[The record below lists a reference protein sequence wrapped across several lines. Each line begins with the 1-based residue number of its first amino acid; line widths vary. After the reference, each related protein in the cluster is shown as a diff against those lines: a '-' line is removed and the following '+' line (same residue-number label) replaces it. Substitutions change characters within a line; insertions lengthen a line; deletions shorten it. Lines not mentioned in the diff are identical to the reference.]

1 MTVIATLDGGAGD
14 DTFQIGQIFGSN
26 RSEADGNLLPQDEF
40 PGLRPTTRGWL
51 SNGSSAPLLAQGG
64 TGNDEFRVYS
74 NQAGLRL
81 EGDDDNDLF
90 IARAFAIAATTDYDW
105 NADGKIDQLD
115 LDAALDLLT
124 IGHEEG
130 DLAFET
136 AISGREDEAFL
147 KLALKTGGNYVFD
160 RNGDGGINFLDAYI
174 TVGDTTDD
182 VIVLD
187 EDGVARPQI
196 GLGFSIAQALDIRA
210 GGGQD
215 EVRYNVNAPVSID
228 GGTGFDKVVILGTEF
243 ADDIVITDKAIYGA
257 GLNVRYTTVEVIE
270 VDGLEGDDQFFV
282 RSTAFGVA
290 YRVIGGLGSDMI
302 NVGGDVTADII
313 TRELEGVSGALDH
326 LVISDDFLYDG
337 LVIDGL
343 DYNVT
348 TDGEGLVVIDEGADG
363 FTAIREGSDPVDSY
377 FVRLARAL
385 EAGEVVYVTVSAAR
399 APQDERDDAFANPA
413 PLPDGQGDT
422 MLVSSSHAVGGTSYG
437 AADILGI
444 DALESPI
451 DGDFLREVVIDGQ
464 TFMVPQ
470 RAVVLRFDN
479 TNWDTG
485 AEVFLHA
492 VDDLRAEGDRVV
504 VVQHSVISPTS
515 ADYDAIDVR
524 NVEVQ
529 LRDNDTPG
537 VLVRELDPLTG
548 EEDGRTLVVE
558 GDATTGL
565 SDQISVQLSREVEVG
580 DTIVVKLNL
589 GGLTGDPTLT
599 DRTDKAINILS
610 SDGRF
615 DATNLTLT
623 FDHTN
628 WDDAVILDIVAVNDD
643 VAEDPETAVIG
654 FGLNVASVSQAMTVG
669 TWDDGGTDKLSLS
682 LQTTSWVSKGFGIG
696 QSVTLS
702 GIAGITDGTSAV
714 IAGFAT
720 GGVMMQLDIAAA
732 GAVLGADP
740 SVTVAKTVPN
750 GAQTVDVNG
759 DFAFPNLRSGIGL
772 LSVEVVDNDT
782 AGSVVLETGRDTVL
796 IPDDPNTV
804 ADESVSDSYRLRLTQ
819 APTADVQVAILTD
832 GLADVISVDGAPVSY
847 QEIGGLRPVQVFNGT
862 IEFDGVTLTRGAGSD
877 LGSFEDEGWAEGDLL
892 SIGNDP
898 TVHEVVAVT
907 ASTLTLNTGT
917 GLTAT
922 VENVILSRMLEL
934 ETWSGEVRLDLV
946 DGAWRLVR
954 LEAEV
959 VNTAN
964 PESDPNFGVRGW
976 LGEGFLEGQRVR
988 ISDGTNEIDA
998 KIAII
1003 RGFNDTRD
1011 AAMQFT
1017 LDPGVDFAA
1026 ADPGWLS
1033 GDVEVTVTRIAAVTT
1048 FTPDNYHE
1056 LQTIALTADPYY
1068 EVPTTREGVKIFPVK
1083 AHRLADIRGPLAVEG
1098 GSSGA
1103 DRSLTNG
1110 VKLPGEADAFL
1121 FAIGAQAPE
1130 SQQIDVLNIYNDG
1143 SRADTSGVLT
1153 DTMLSGF
1160 GMSSDLVFPNVSG
1173 PLHGEG
1179 PEGAGPQ
1186 TLIFP
1191 GGISFGKVNFGANG
1205 VTGNSTGNST
1215 VSTIEVVNLMLGEGN
1230 DDLLVEGTLN
1240 PAPHVSAENEFTFIE
1255 GWNDPDYQFLVD
1267 RTDFG
1272 GRLVIARDGFNWKG
1286 EGFLVGQDL
1295 FLVDGHGARH
1305 ALGRIIGIEDALA
1318 YGPGDID
1325 PVTSEPYRDPSDN
1338 SLLIL
1343 DASALPTTLPGD
1355 LDLTGTVQVVAED
1368 RDVAQ
1373 LIDTTVQSVNA
1384 GVAVLRWQNVNGA
1397 GDLPANREEAG
1408 LLEGHLLHVDYQTA
1422 NGVERL
1428 DLRVRKIEGLE
1439 IEVEAAGHGDLGLV
1453 AGQSLYGLF
1462 WVQGKH
1468 GGLTVLHGGGNRYI
1482 NTQGSFD
1489 FDADRNEL
1497 VRLDGRSFAEV
1508 GFEVGQVVQLE
1519 GEDYTRT
1526 ILGFAD
1532 ANPDDYAN
1540 SRDFASWGAGSVMLL
1555 SEPLGSGGAVLASG
1569 EKEFLVHVA
1578 DALQTIIT
1586 REVMI
1591 EVMALVPGDDS
1602 SLETVVRL
1610 TDATDWADLGF
1621 VAGGVVFIEGFA
1633 GGFGIAAVNGDEIV
1647 LLNAA
1652 LGDCADHDGIA
1663 TLTITTYD
1671 ITRSGGQRVG
1681 GDHFIVTG
1689 GAGPDS
1695 PLVIYG
1701 DTSQDGIW
1709 HSGHSYDRLGLE
1721 FGPKPFDPLP
1731 LLPNDQNEDD
1741 SWVFALA
1748 NPFDLHG
1755 NDIIDASALFANVQD
1770 AHLTISVGI
1779 TAYGGM
1785 GDDLIIGSQ
1794 TGDHLAGGSGND
1806 TIIGQRGTD
1815 HIYGDSGFNVNIL
1828 TRALT
1833 VATLDASPAPG
1844 ADPNTPKA
1852 DDTFAPVASPVRD
1865 PLGNRPADM
1874 TGLLNIPGAG
1884 SDIIEGNGS
1893 GVADGTPDIIFADH
1907 GEVIQLVIDPNEP
1920 FPLDQKIQTTQL
1932 STVIA
1937 INSVQPQTGGDD
1949 VVFGSEAD
1957 DIIIGGAGNDALD
1970 GGQGDD
1976 LIFGDNVNLTRMG
1989 EIDGNLY
1996 DDIASLRFQT
2006 LAGTMMYSRSDRP
2019 APPGYD
2025 LSAVSG
2031 PNSGVLMV
2039 SLDENGEPIAR
2050 DFRDP
2055 NGPSWWSEYEIDYA
2069 EYHSFAVQA
2078 GLTGAGSF
2086 GNDYIAGG
2094 AGNDYI
2100 FGQLGN
2106 DIIQGDG
2113 TIAGAVTGRGNGT
2126 AGGFT
2131 PLTGYV
2137 SAAREMGTVNDPTGA
2152 LKVVASVALP
2162 SDGSD
2167 YIEGGGGCDTIFGGL
2182 GQDDIVGG
2190 SSSFFSLVDPENRPD
2205 GGDMIFGGSGERI
2218 ERNDDRLPG
2227 DGTEVF
2233 ERHAR
2238 DADAI
2243 IGDNGNIVRLV
2254 GINGTDLLTVLRH
2267 EIGHLLGSEHE
2278 SSLLMGSDLRSR
2290 TRIGVGD
2297 TATVTPEPEPGPEP
2311 EPTPLDESAPED
2323 GGGSQPGNGKGRL
2336 HADAGLVFDPATGTL
2351 VDPQEARQL
2360 FASRNGEDASRLF
2373 VAASAVPAHNLRP
2386 VAKVRPAGGT
2396 AAVQARTQSP
2406 SQARRGLLAELGKIF
2421 SRAG

>member
-1 MTVIATLDGGAGD
+1 M
-14 DTFQIGQIFGSN
+14 
-26 RSEADGNLLPQDEF
+26 
-40 PGLRPTTRGWL
+40 
-51 SNGSSAPLLAQGG
+51 
-64 TGNDEFRVYS
+64 
-74 NQAGLRL
+74 
-81 EGDDDNDLF
+81 
-90 IARAFAIAATTDYDW
+90 
-105 NADGKIDQLD
+105 
-115 LDAALDLLT
+115 
-124 IGHEEG
+124 
-130 DLAFET
+130 
-136 AISGREDEAFL
+136 
-147 KLALKTGGNYVFD
+147 
-160 RNGDGGINFLDAYI
+160 
-174 TVGDTTDD
+174 
-182 VIVLD
+182 
-187 EDGVARPQI
+187 
-196 GLGFSIAQALDIRA
+196 
-210 GGGQD
+210 
-215 EVRYNVNAPVSID
+215 
-228 GGTGFDKVVILGTEF
+228 
-243 ADDIVITDKAIYGA
+243 
-257 GLNVRYTTVEVIE
+257 
-270 VDGLEGDDQFFV
+270 
-282 RSTAFGVA
+282 
-290 YRVIGGLGSDMI
+290 
-302 NVGGDVTADII
+302 
-313 TRELEGVSGALDH
+313 
-326 LVISDDFLYDG
+326 
-337 LVIDGL
+337 
-343 DYNVT
+343 
-348 TDGEGLVVIDEGADG
+348 
-363 FTAIREGSDPVDSY
+363 
-377 FVRLARAL
+377 
-385 EAGEVVYVTVSAAR
+385 
-399 APQDERDDAFANPA
+399 
-413 PLPDGQGDT
+413 
-422 MLVSSSHAVGGTSYG
+422 
-437 AADILGI
+437 
-444 DALESPI
+444 
-451 DGDFLREVVIDGQ
+451 
-464 TFMVPQ
+464 
-470 RAVVLRFDN
+470 
-479 TNWDTG
+479 
-485 AEVFLHA
+485 
-492 VDDLRAEGDRVV
+492 
-504 VVQHSVISPTS
+504 
-515 ADYDAIDVR
+515 
-524 NVEVQ
+524 
-529 LRDNDTPG
+529 
-537 VLVRELDPLTG
+537 
-548 EEDGRTLVVE
+548 
-558 GDATTGL
+558 
-565 SDQISVQLSREVEVG
+565 
-580 DTIVVKLNL
+580 
-589 GGLTGDPTLT
+589 
-599 DRTDKAINILS
+599 
-610 SDGRF
+610 
-615 DATNLTLT
+615 
-623 FDHTN
+623 
-628 WDDAVILDIVAVNDD
+628 
-643 VAEDPETAVIG
+643 
-654 FGLNVASVSQAMTVG
+654 
-669 TWDDGGTDKLSLS
+669 
-682 LQTTSWVSKGFGIG
+682 
-696 QSVTLS
+696 
-702 GIAGITDGTSAV
+702 
-714 IAGFAT
+714 
-720 GGVMMQLDIAAA
+720 
-732 GAVLGADP
+732 
-740 SVTVAKTVPN
+740 
-750 GAQTVDVNG
+750 
-759 DFAFPNLRSGIGL
+759 
-772 LSVEVVDNDT
+772 
-782 AGSVVLETGRDTVL
+782 
-796 IPDDPNTV
+796 
-804 ADESVSDSYRLRLTQ
+804 
-819 APTADVQVAILTD
+819 
-832 GLADVISVDGAPVSY
+832 
-847 QEIGGLRPVQVFNGT
+847 
-862 IEFDGVTLTRGAGSD
+862 
-877 LGSFEDEGWAEGDLL
+877 
-892 SIGNDP
+892 
-898 TVHEVVAVT
+898 
-907 ASTLTLNTGT
+907 
-917 GLTAT
+917 
-922 VENVILSRMLEL
+922 
-934 ETWSGEVRLDLV
+934 
-946 DGAWRLVR
+946 
-954 LEAEV
+954 
-959 VNTAN
+959 
-964 PESDPNFGVRGW
+964 
-976 LGEGFLEGQRVR
+976 
-988 ISDGTNEIDA
+988 
-998 KIAII
+998 
-1003 RGFNDTRD
+1003 
-1011 AAMQFT
+1011 
-1017 LDPGVDFAA
+1017 
-1026 ADPGWLS
+1026 
-1033 GDVEVTVTRIAAVTT
+1033 TVTRIAAVTT

-1286 EGFLVGQDL
+1286 EGFPVGQDL

-1305 ALGRIIGIEDALA
+1305 ALGRITGIEDALA

-1453 AGQSLYGLF
+1453 AGQSLDGLF
-1462 WVQGKH
+1462 WVQGTH
-1468 GGLTVLHGGGNRYI
+1468 GGLTVLHGSGNRYI

-1489 FDADRNEL
+1489 FDADRNGL

-1508 GFEVGQVVQLE
+1508 
-1519 GEDYTRT
+1519 
-1526 ILGFAD
+1526 
-1532 ANPDDYAN
+1532 
-1540 SRDFASWGAGSVMLL
+1540 
-1555 SEPLGSGGAVLASG
+1555 
-1569 EKEFLVHVA
+1569 
-1578 DALQTIIT
+1578 
-1586 REVMI
+1586 
-1591 EVMALVPGDDS
+1591 
-1602 SLETVVRL
+1602 
-1610 TDATDWADLGF
+1610 
-1621 VAGGVVFIEGFA
+1621 GFA

-1709 HSGHSYDRLGLE
+1709 YSGHSYDRLGLE
-1721 FGPKPFDPLP
+1721 FGPKPFDPFP

-1755 NDIIDASALFANVQD
+1755 NDLIDASALFANVQ
-1770 AHLTISVGI
+1770 
-1779 TAYGGM
+1779 
-1785 GDDLIIGSQ
+1785 
-1794 TGDHLAGGSGND
+1794 
-1806 TIIGQRGTD
+1806 
-1815 HIYGDSGFNVNIL
+1815 
-1828 TRALT
+1828 
-1833 VATLDASPAPG
+1833 
-1844 ADPNTPKA
+1844 
-1852 DDTFAPVASPVRD
+1852 
-1865 PLGNRPADM
+1865 
-1874 TGLLNIPGAG
+1874 
-1884 SDIIEGNGS
+1884 
-1893 GVADGTPDIIFADH
+1893 
-1907 GEVIQLVIDPNEP
+1907 
-1920 FPLDQKIQTTQL
+1920 
-1932 STVIA
+1932 
-1937 INSVQPQTGGDD
+1937 
-1949 VVFGSEAD
+1949 
-1957 DIIIGGAGNDALD
+1957 D

-2278 SSLLMGSDLRSR
+2278 SSLLMGSDLRSG

-2373 VAASAVPAHNLRP
+2373 VAASAVLAHNLRP
-2386 VAKVRPAGGT
+2386 VAKVRSAGGT
-2396 AAVQARTQSP
+2396 DAVQARTLSP